1 MMDSTR
7 QKEGFRHRLHQG
19 LYRVRDKYRVLQHNT
34 GIHSPQGTEENTR
47 LASKTTSHRPNGT
60 KQANSPASSS
70 LSESFPATPSPPHG
84 AIHAQQPNG
93 AANEETENQTGHM
106 VRNEGSFER
115 SLTTDRRGNCTSS
128 ATVSTDIWSAA
139 FREAVE
145 SLGEEIDVIAL
156 KGKSITQLFRDLEDI
171 QKGETHDSAFLR
183 GVKYLQS
190 LRVPLETLKLA
201 LDLASPLS
209 SLEPTAATVVGVIRS
224 VVAVMPALE
233 PIKNPYSDETP
244 TEENTDSCSP
254 RSPSAFQPLT

>member
-1 MMDSTR
+1 IQS
-7 QKEGFRHRLHQG
+7 
-19 LYRVRDKYRVLQHNT
+19 
-34 GIHSPQGTEENTR
+34 
-47 LASKTTSHRPNGT
+47 
-60 KQANSPASSS
+60 
-70 LSESFPATPSPPHG
+70 
-84 AIHAQQPNG
+84 
-93 AANEETENQTGHM
+93 GHM
-106 VRNEGSFER
+106 ALNQGNFER
-115 SLTTDRRGNCTSS
+115 SLTTDRLGNCASS

-145 SLGEEIDVIAL
+145 SLGEEIDVISL

-224 VVAVMPALE
+224 VVAIAISFSTADLDFAKRIGDMLRQISFIDDCDTLGQKAKRRDIHDV
-233 PIKNPYSDETP
+233 I
-244 TEENTDSCSP
+244 CSEIFFAM
-254 RSPSAFQPLT
+254 AF